1 MKRTKGSGMR
11 RNESDAIG
19 IIGAGVVGGTLM
31 RHLENEG
38 HDVRVYDPPKGYASF
53 AAVDAADLVFICVPT
68 PYTEGMGFDDSYLL
82 EAVSILGGAKTVVI
96 KSTVLPGTTDLLQEH
111 YPRHRFMFN
120 PEFLREASAYDDFI
134 APDRQIVGCSGASR
148 SDAERVMRLLP
159 RAPFERICGAGE
171 AEMAKYMANAFLAVK
186 VSYANEVFDLC
197 RRLGVDYEQVRDI
210 VAADARIGGSHMNVH
225 EGGYRGYAG
234 KCLPKDS
241 KSLLDLARSVGVEM
255 QVLAATDRVNAAL
268 QPRSGTLMPL
278 ARAVAAQADLVDE
291 LVERAA

>member
-1 MKRTKGSGMR
+1 
-11 RNESDAIG
+11 
-19 IIGAGVVGGTLM
+19 
-31 RHLENEG
+31 
-38 HDVRVYDPPKGYASF
+38 
-53 AAVDAADLVFICVPT
+53 
-68 PYTEGMGFDDSYLL
+68 
-82 EAVSILGGAKTVVI
+82 
-96 KSTVLPGTTDLLQEH
+96 
-111 YPRHRFMFN
+111 
-120 PEFLREASAYDDFI
+120 
-134 APDRQIVGCSGASR
+134 
-148 SDAERVMRLLP
+148 MRLLP